1 MVSEYK
7 GQMEN
12 QAIVEGIYEVLNQQ
26 FEAVKADN
34 DVLEVQNQKLQAK
47 VIINDLM
54 VLACFKL
61 IIICCARVN
70 HWIFHGDFF
79 FLSK

>member
-1 MVSEYK
+1 
-7 GQMEN
+7 MEN

-47 VIINDLM
+47 VIINDLYNGSS
-54 VLACFKL
+54 LL
-61 IIICCARVN
+61 
-70 HWIFHGDFF
+70 
-79 FLSK
+79 